1 MSALIETLDEI
12 TRQRDQAIRI
22 LGLALSTP
30 ARRRLEELEA
40 GKPKAIEAIERG
52 LVGALFVDASLLP
65 ACEKLKPS
73 DFALPDCARI
83 FGAVT
88 ARAKATGRVE
98 LVLVANDLGD
108 PDLSPATAPSW
119 LVACSRLLDESLA
132 DEDSVGLYVAAIR
145 DAAIQRRV
153 ERRRA

>member
-1 MSALIETLDEI
+1 MPRGFAAAGGVDRSARAASNTQVDTSRSVTVELV
-12 TRQRDQAIRI
+12 ASSS
-22 LGLALSTP
+22 GLP
-30 ARRRLEELEA
+30 WRF
-40 GKPKAIEAIERG
+40 EAIERG

-83 FGAVT
+83 FGAIV

-108 PDLSPATAPSW
+108 PDMKPATAPSW

-132 DEDSVGLYVAAIR
+132 DEDSVSLYVAAIR